1 MDYLLN
7 MRKPDREVKT
17 LIIAFRG
24 WPDAGES
31 ATTAL
36 KYIVRNLDSDK
47 ILDIDPE
54 EFFDFS
60 HQRPIVRS
68 TESGNRTITWPQNEL
83 YLCESTA
90 DEKSVLAFLGTEP
103 NLKWRTF
110 AGIITELCEAW
121 GVDNV
126 IQLGALMDAVP
137 HTRDTRITGSSTEPN
152 IQNIL
157 TSHKIRRST
166 YQGTTGITTAISSAL
181 NEKGIRYT
189 SIWGHTPHYLQAAP
203 NHQIS
208 YHIVSFINRILDLNV
223 DLKSLKS
230 AEAHFRSE
238 LQKVILDD
246 DQIGE
251 YVKNLENKYDE
262 TSLESPLP
270 EPSDLLSE
278 LEEYLKN
285 RPQN

>member
-7 MRKPDREVKT
+7 MRKPDREVKN

-36 KYIVRNLDSDK
+36 KYIVRNLSSEK

-60 HQRPIVRS
+60 NQRPIVRS
-68 TESGNRTITWPQNEL
+68 TESGNRTIIWPQNEL
-83 YLCESTA
+83 FLSKNPSSDTHT
-90 DEKSVLAFLGTEP
+90 LAFLGTEP
-103 NLKWRTF
+103 NLKWKTF
-110 AGIITELCEAW
+110 ATIITDLCQAW
-121 GVDNV
+121 GVSNV
-126 IQLGALMDAVP
+126 IQVGALMDAVP
-137 HTRDTRITGSSTEPN
+137 HTRDTRISGSSTEPN
-152 IQNIL
+152 IQSIL
-157 TSHKIRRST
+157 TSYQIHRST
-166 YQGTTGITTAISSAL
+166 YQGPTGITTAISTAL
-181 NEKGIRYT
+181 NERGIHYT

-208 YHIVSFINRILDLNV
+208 FRIVSFINRMLDLNI
-223 DLKSLKS
+223 DLKLLKS
-230 AEAHFRSE
+230 AEEHFRSE
-238 LQKVILDD
+238 LQKVILYDE
-246 DQIGE
+246 QIGE
-251 YVKNLENKYDE
+251 YVKSLETKYDE
-262 TSLESPLP
+262 KSSDGLP
-270 EPSDLLSE
+270 EPSDLLTE

>member
-7 MRKPDREVKT
+7 MQKPDKEVKN

-36 KYIVRNLDSDK
+36 KYIVRDLDADK

-60 HQRPIVRS
+60 QQRPVVRS
-68 TESGNRTITWPQNEL
+68 TESGNRTIIWPQNEL
-83 YLCESTA
+83 FLAGTQP
-90 DEKSVLAFLGTEP
+90 DDNQILAFLGTEP
-103 NLKWRTF
+103 NLKWKTF
-110 AGIITELCEAW
+110 ASIITDLCEAW

-137 HTRDTRITGSSTEPN
+137 HTRETKISGSSTEPN

-157 TSHKIRRST
+157 TSHQIQRST
-166 YQGTTGITTAISSAL
+166 YQGPTGITTAISTAL
-181 NEKGIRYT
+181 NQKGIHYT

-208 YHIVSFINRILDLNV
+208 YQIVSFINRILNLNI
-223 DLKSLKS
+223 DLKPLKT
-230 AEAHFRSE
+230 AEEHFLSE

-246 DQIGE
+246 DQIGD
-251 YVKNLENKYDE
+251 YVKNLETRYDE
-262 TSLESPLP
+262 VSPDTPLP

>member
-7 MRKPDREVKT
+7 MRKPDHEVQN

-36 KYIVRNLDSDK
+36 KYIVRDLDSEK

-54 EFFDFS
+54 DFFDFS
-60 HQRPIVRS
+60 QQRPIVRS
-68 TESGNRTITWPQNEL
+68 TESGTRNIVWPQNEL
-83 YLCESTA
+83 FVCET
-90 DEKSVLAFLGTEP
+90 KSDGNQILAFLGTEP
-103 NLKWRTF
+103 NLKWKTF
-110 AGIITELCEAW
+110 ASIITDLCEAW
-121 GVDNV
+121 GISNV
-126 IQLGALMDAVP
+126 IQLGALMDAIP

-152 IQNIL
+152 IQDIL
-157 TSHKIRRST
+157 TSYQIHRST
-166 YQGTTGITTAISSAL
+166 YQGATGITTAISTAL
-181 NEKGIRYT
+181 NQKGIHYT

-208 YHIVSFINRILDLNV
+208 YHIVNFINRMLNLNIDLT
-223 DLKSLKS
+223 DLRN
-230 AEAHFRSE
+230 AEEHFRSE

-251 YVKNLENKYDE
+251 YVKNLEARYDE
-262 TSLESPLP
+262 KLSETPLP